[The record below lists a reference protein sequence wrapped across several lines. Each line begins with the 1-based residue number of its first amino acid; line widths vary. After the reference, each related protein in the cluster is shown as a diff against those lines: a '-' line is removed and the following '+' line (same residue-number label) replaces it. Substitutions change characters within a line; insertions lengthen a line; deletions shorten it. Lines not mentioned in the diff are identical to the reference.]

1 MSGSLWALFITGTP
15 LNVGSYTGII
25 MIVGIIA
32 ENAIFTVQQFF
43 WELRKTGSA
52 EHAINFAISTRIRPK
67 LMTAISAILAL
78 TPLALGIGLGAQM
91 QQPLAIAV
99 IGGFVMA
106 MPMLLFVLPAFLKL
120 IYKNHSTVKTT
131 D

>member
-1 MSGSLWALFITGTP
+1 M
-15 LNVGSYTGII
+15 
-25 MIVGIIA
+25 
-32 ENAIFTVQQFF
+32 
-43 WELRKTGSA
+43 WELKKTHSA

-78 TPLALGIGLGAQM
+78 SPLALGVGLGAQM

-120 IYKNHSTVKTT
+120 IYKKYV
-131 D
+131 

>member
-1 MSGSLWALFITGTP
+1 MSGSLWALFLTGTP

-32 ENAIFTVQQFF
+32 ENAIFTVQRFL
-43 WELRKTGSA
+43 WELKKTHNTEYA
-52 EHAINFAISTRIRPK
+52 VNFAISTRIRPN

-78 TPLALGIGLGAQM
+78 TPLALGVGLCAQM

-120 IYKNHSTVKTT
+120 IYKTNIKSKF
-131 D
+131 